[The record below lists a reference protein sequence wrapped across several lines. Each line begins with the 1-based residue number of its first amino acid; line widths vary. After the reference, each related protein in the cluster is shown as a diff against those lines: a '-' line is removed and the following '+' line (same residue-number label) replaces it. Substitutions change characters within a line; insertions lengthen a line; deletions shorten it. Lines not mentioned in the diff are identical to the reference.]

1 MKICVS
7 STGDNMNSIL
17 DQRFGRTAFFI
28 IVDSE
33 TMDFKVIDNEAAKTS
48 GGAGIMSSQKVV
60 EEGTEVVITG
70 NVGPNA
76 MKVLKAANIKIIKGV
91 PVSVKENVEKYKKDI
106 LSDIVNPVEQHFGI
120 NGDKK

>member
-7 STGDNMNSIL
+7 STGDNMGSIL

-60 EEGTEVVITG
+60 EEGAEAVITG

-76 MKVLKAANIKIIKGV
+76 MKVLKAANIKIIKGLS
-91 PVSVKENVEKYKKDI
+91 VSVKENIEKYKKDL
-106 LSDIVNPVEQHFGI
+106 LSYIDNPVEQHFGI
-120 NGDKK
+120 NGEKK